1 MSLIHKLRLHDS
13 QQNTVVRS
21 ICRYNICYS
30 IMFCR
35 NKYIQSKN
43 ISPSTSTLS
52 SFNNMALNNKPT
64 LELVKQCPKCSQILS
79 SLESRPPILE
89 VIKATQD
96 LTSSTGSDVNSD
108 DIIGNKPKSLERE
121 PFDKG
126 NLRLVSLEDRISGA
140 SSEARVGGSGKGH
153 IDHLHPTYIDL
164 GQSFKTVLLEG
175 ISSKVGILQTE
186 VWAFM

>member
-30 IMFCR
+30 IMCRR
-35 NKYIQSKN
+35 NKYIRSKN

-52 SFNNMALNNKPT
+52 FNNMTLNNKPT
-64 LELVKQCPKCSQILS
+64 LEPIKQCSICSQILS
-79 SLESRPPILE
+79 SIESRPPILGK
-89 VIKATQD
+89 IKATQD
-96 LTSSTGSDVNSD
+96 LTSSTGSNVNSD
-108 DIIGNKPKSLERE
+108 VIIGNKPKTLERE

-140 SSEARVGGSGKGH
+140 SGEARVGGSDKGH